1 MPVPHTHTHARAPR
15 PPPLPLPL
23 APAPR
28 LGAGEKGV
36 PARTGVGPAAP
47 GGGRAC
53 PCESLRCGW
62 VSWWSELG
70 GPGSLARQAGRPGA
84 RPGRGPHCAADRAKF
99 RALRPRESAELKAI
113 LSPLRFPL
121 ARRLDTVSA
130 DRALSNGAS
139 GKASPGPRGPRWRPP
154 SSPLLPVPVPV
165 PRPLSPGR
173 RDTAR
178 AIPRGPPAGA
188 TAPLRSPPLPPPPP
202 PPVLLAPLRPR
213 NSSRPRAPGAIGWN
227 TLSLR

>member
-154 SSPLLPVPVPV
+154 SSARS
-165 PRPLSPGR
+165 PR
-173 RDTAR
+173 AA
-178 AIPRGPPAGA
+178 AIPRGRYRAGHPRALPRRSARRLFPLLHRRQSSSLLSAHATPPA
-188 TAPLRSPPLPPPPP
+188 RVPPGPSAGTP
-202 PPVLLAPLRPR
+202 
-213 NSSRPRAPGAIGWN
+213 
-227 TLSLR
+227 